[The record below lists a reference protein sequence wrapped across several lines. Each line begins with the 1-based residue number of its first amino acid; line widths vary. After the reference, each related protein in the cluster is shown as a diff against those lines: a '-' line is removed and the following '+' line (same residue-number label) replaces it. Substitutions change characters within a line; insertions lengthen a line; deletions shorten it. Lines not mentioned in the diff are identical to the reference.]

1 MNPSLRHG
9 LVDGRR
15 ALGGVWITTAAVTVL
30 LSVGLAGLMEAQ
42 AIGGA
47 DGARQTELRL
57 LQGATF
63 GLAVPLFI
71 FCLSSRLGG
80 DLTEL
85 LGSSW
90 PRYGVDRRVFALGR
104 LGFPALAACVIA
116 ALGGL
121 LALGLSIASS
131 DAELA
136 LPMGLTTGCWTVVG
150 IAALGS
156 ASYVAGFTVAQLLG
170 GAFGRAMFLIGD
182 WLLGAGTG
190 VTALPW
196 PRAHLRALLGGD
208 AVLGMSDLQASGC
221 LLALTLSL
229 MLLYAGK
236 VPR

>member
-9 LVDGRR
+9 FLDGQR
-15 ALGGVWITTAAVTVL
+15 ALGSVWLGTAAVAVL

-47 DGARQTELRL
+47 DSARQTELRL

-63 GLAVPLFI
+63 GLVVPLFI

-80 DLTEL
+80 DLAEL
-85 LGSSW
+85 LGSRW
-90 PRYGVDRRVFALGR
+90 ARYGADRRSFALGR

-116 ALGGL
+116 ALGAV
-121 LALGLSIASS
+121 LALGSSIASS
-131 DAELA
+131 DPALA
-136 LPMGLTTGCWTVVG
+136 LSMGLTTGLWPILA
-150 IAALGS
+150 IAALAS
-156 ASYVAGFTVAQLLG
+156 ASYVTGFAMAQLLG
-170 GAFGRAMFLIGD
+170 GAFGRGLFLVGD

-208 AVLGMSDLQASGC
+208 AVLGMSDLQTSGC
-221 LLALTLSL
+221 LLALALSYT
-229 MLLYAGK
+229 LLYAGK

>member
-9 LVDGRR
+9 FLDGRR
-15 ALGGVWITTAAVTVL
+15 ALGGVWLATAAVAVL
-30 LSVGLAGLMEAQ
+30 LSIGLAGLMEAQ

-47 DGARQTELRL
+47 DSARQTELRL

-63 GLAVPLFI
+63 GLVVPLFI

-80 DLTEL
+80 DLAEL
-85 LGSSW
+85 LGTGW
-90 PRYGVDRRVFALGR
+90 ARYGADRRVFALGR
-104 LGFPALAACVIA
+104 LGFPALAAGVIA
-116 ALGGL
+116 TLGGA

-131 DAELA
+131 DPA
-136 LPMGLTTGCWTVVG
+136 LGLSMGLTRGFWTIAV
-150 IAALGS
+150 IAALAS
-156 ASYVAGFTVAQLLG
+156 ASYVAGFAVAQLLG
-170 GAFGRAMFLIGD
+170 GAFGRALFLIGD

-196 PRAHLRALLGGD
+196 PRAHVRALLGGD
-208 AVLGMSDLQASGC
+208 AVLGMTDLQAIGC

-229 MLLYAGK
+229 TLVYASK

>member
-1 MNPSLRHG
+1 MNPSLRLG
-9 LVDGRR
+9 FQDGQR
-15 ALGGVWITTAAVTVL
+15 ALGGVWLATAAVAVL

-47 DGARQTELRL
+47 DSARQTELRL

-63 GLAVPLFI
+63 GLVVPLFI

-80 DLTEL
+80 DLAEL
-85 LGSSW
+85 LGSRW
-90 PRYGVDRRVFALGR
+90 ARYGADRRVLALGR

-116 ALGGL
+116 ALAGV
-121 LALGLSIASS
+121 LALGSSIASS
-131 DAELA
+131 DPALA
-136 LPMGLTTGCWTVVG
+136 LSMGLTTGFWTIVS
-150 IAALGS
+150 IAALAS
-156 ASYVAGFTVAQLLG
+156 ASYVAGFAVAQLLG
-170 GAFGRAMFLIGD
+170 GAVGRALFLVGD

-208 AVLGMSDLQASGC
+208 AVLGMTDLQASGC
-221 LLALTLSL
+221 LLALMVSYT
-229 MLLYAGK
+229 LLYAGK

>member
-9 LVDGRR
+9 FLDGRR
-15 ALGGVWITTAAVTVL
+15 ALGGVWIATAAAAVL
-30 LSVGLAGLMEAQ
+30 LSVGLAGLLEAQ
-42 AIGGA
+42 AVA
-47 DGARQTELRL
+47 SAESVRQTELRL

-63 GLAVPLFI
+63 GFAVPLFI

-80 DLTEL
+80 DLAEL

-104 LGFPALAACVIA
+104 LGFPALAACLIA
-116 ALGGL
+116 ALGGV
-121 LALGLSIASS
+121 LALGLSVASS
-131 DAELA
+131 DPALA
-136 LPMGLTTGCWTVVG
+136 LPMGLTMGFCTVVG
-150 IAALGS
+150 VAALGS
-156 ASYVAGFTVAQLLG
+156 ASYVAGFAVAQLVG
-170 GAFGRAMFLIGD
+170 GAFGRALFLIAD

-229 MLLYAGK
+229 TLLYAAK